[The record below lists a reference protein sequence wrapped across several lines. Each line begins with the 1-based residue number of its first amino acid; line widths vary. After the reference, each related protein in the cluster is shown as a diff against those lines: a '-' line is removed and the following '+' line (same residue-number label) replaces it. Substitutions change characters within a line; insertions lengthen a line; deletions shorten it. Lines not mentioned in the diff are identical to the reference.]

1 MPKFSAPSHLLH
13 KVQKPVTIFFALFF
27 FWALQTNAQT
37 TWYSRTDVPSSDF
50 AVTTAWTDSPSGTG
64 GNNPSSSVF
73 TSGTDNFVV
82 LSGTTRTINSPVI
95 IRSLTVEGT
104 VDGSSGSLTLN
115 GNLINNGTFEIEVP
129 LIFTGADNAS
139 VGGAETI
146 SVSGV
151 SATITVNK
159 SSGATLTLGANT
171 ITISGNSNSILIQGG
186 NFVAGSGTIELN
198 SGADLTIS
206 TLGTVDFTTNQSQI
220 DVVGSSGTTVIT
232 SNQDINFHNIRN
244 SKSGGGSLNFTGAN
258 FRIRGTYTRAS
269 GNAAS
274 SISTST
280 SATFGYDGDAAT
292 LEYAATNVT
301 TTIGNEFV
309 TASGQEPRNLT
320 INVESSGTVS
330 GSTSYTVPRN
340 LTLTSGTINL
350 GTGTLTVSG
359 NITGSTVAGS
369 GNIAGGTTL
378 NLGGGSTTTQKQTI
392 NGSIKLTRLTIDK
405 RYGNSPNDTED
416 PRNTV
421 EVSGQL
427 IFNPN
432 GQLKIES
439 GTLQFLTAGGLGG
452 SNLGSLT
459 ITIGSS
465 TRRGVLRTGGTDIT
479 TGAVGTVN
487 AQQGTNG
494 GNSKVI
500 YDGTTGSNTMRSG
513 AFGVIEIRRD
523 VQVQSN
529 ATTTITSELIFHS
542 GTISNTN
549 TNNILVLN
557 DGVPVTYVGT
567 ATPQTSYVS
576 GPVQR
581 VISSTT
587 PAVFPVGKGGGGNRV
602 TLTYQTAPSPAVTV
616 QVEQFNAGVT
626 SANLFYR
633 NFLALLLTLLG
644 Y

>member
-1 MPKFSAPSHLLH
+1 
-13 KVQKPVTIFFALFF
+13 
-27 FWALQTNAQT
+27 
-37 TWYSRTDVPSSDF
+37 
-50 AVTTAWTDSPSGTG
+50 
-64 GNNPSSSVF
+64 
-73 TSGTDNFVV
+73 
-82 LSGTTRTINSPVI
+82 
-95 IRSLTVEGT
+95 
-104 VDGSSGSLTLN
+104 
-115 GNLINNGTFEIEVP
+115 
-129 LIFTGADNAS
+129 
-139 VGGAETI
+139 
-146 SVSGV
+146 
-151 SATITVNK
+151 
-159 SSGATLTLGANT
+159 
-171 ITISGNSNSILIQGG
+171 
-186 NFVAGSGTIELN
+186 
-198 SGADLTIS
+198 
-206 TLGTVDFTTNQSQI
+206 
-220 DVVGSSGTTVIT
+220 
-232 SNQDINFHNIRN
+232 
-244 SKSGGGSLNFTGAN
+244 
-258 FRIRGTYTRAS
+258 
-269 GNAAS
+269 
-274 SISTST
+274 
-280 SATFGYDGDAAT
+280 
-292 LEYAATNVT
+292 LEYAATNKT
-301 TTIGNEFV
+301 TTIGNEFA
-309 TASGQEPRNLT
+309 TASGLEPRNLT
-320 INVESSGTVS
+320 IIVGSGTVL
-330 GSTSYTVPRN
+330 GSMSYTVPRN

-350 GTGTLTVSG
+350 GTNTLTVSG

-369 GNIAGGTTL
+369 GKIADATTL

-392 NGSIKLTRLTIDK
+392 NGSITLKLLTIDK

-529 ATTTITSELIFHS
+529 ATTTITSQLGGGFGGLIFRN
-542 GTISNTN
+542 GIISNTN
-549 TNNILVLN
+549 TTTNFLVLN

-576 GPVQR
+576 GPVRR

-616 QVEQFNAGVT
+616 QVCN
-626 SANLFYR
+626 R
-633 NFLALLLTLLG
+633 
-644 Y
+644 

>member
-1 MPKFSAPSHLLH
+1 MP
-13 KVQKPVTIFFALFF
+13 
-27 FWALQTNAQT
+27 
-37 TWYSRTDVPSSDF
+37 
-50 AVTTAWTDSPSGTG
+50 
-64 GNNPSSSVF
+64 
-73 TSGTDNFVV
+73 
-82 LSGTTRTINSPVI
+82 
-95 IRSLTVEGT
+95 
-104 VDGSSGSLTLN
+104 LN
-115 GNLINNGTFEIEVP
+115 
-129 LIFTGADNAS
+129 FTGADNAS
-139 VGGAETI
+139 VGGANAI
-146 SVSGV
+146 AV

-171 ITISGNSNSILIQGG
+171 ITISGNNSILLIQGG
-186 NFVAGSGTIELN
+186 NFVAGSGTIELDG
-198 SGADLTIS
+198 GADLTINTS
-206 TLGTVDFTTNQSQI
+206 GTVDFTTNQSQI
-220 DVVGSSGTTVIT
+220 DVVGSRPTVIT

-244 SKSGGGSLNFTGAN
+244 SKNSGSLDFIGTGTGGTGTRN

-269 GNAAS
+269 NSGAS

-280 SATFGYDGDAAT
+280 SATFGYDGDEAT
-292 LEYAATNVT
+292 LEYAATNKT

-309 TASGQEPRNLT
+309 TASGLEPRNLT
-320 INVESSGTVS
+320 IIVGSGTVS
-330 GSTSYTVPRN
+330 KLTMSYTVPRN

-350 GTGTLTVSG
+350 GTNTLTVSG

-369 GNIAGGTTL
+369 GKIADATTL

-392 NGSIKLTRLTIDK
+392 NGSITLKLLTIDK

-432 GQLKIES
+432 GQLNIVS

-576 GPVQR
+576 GPVRR

-602 TLTYQTAPSPAVTV
+602 TLTYQTAPPAVTV
-616 QVEQFNAGVT
+616 QVEQFNA
-626 SANLFYR
+626 A
-633 NFLALLLTLLG
+633 
-644 Y
+644 